1 MSKLIC
7 VMGESGS
14 GKTTAMRTL
23 DPKTTY
29 YIDCDGKGLAW
40 KGWRSQ
46 YNEEN
51 KNFAFTRDIP
61 KIEGLIVNI
70 SQKKASTKT
79 IVVDTLNTCMVDKE
93 VKGMKENGFGKWIDL
108 TQFVWNCIETAGRQ
122 RDDLTII
129 FVMHSETVRD
139 DFGYSFT
146 RVKTNGRKLE
156 KLVPESLF
164 GTVLLAK
171 KTDDDRY
178 VFETQAKNSTAKS
191 PMGAFETFEIEN
203 DMGAVLKAL
212 EDTTSHQ
219 PAEFRT
225 NNSHFASVKIAV
237 KVYLNV
243 FFAYIFQHILGSR
256 LFNQTLPANS
266 GIQLIV
272 KMGASAYP
280 TGNCLFISA
289 FTNRTPCHMLT
300 VHFCPSGFFPILE
313 DVSALKAFI
322 HQDSPKQMKFHLASV
337 LQFQTKCN
345 LH

>member
-1 MSKLIC
+1 MSRLIC

-51 KNFAFTRDIP
+51 KNFAFTRDIQ

-164 GTVLLAK
+164 STVLLAK

-191 PMGAFETFEIEN
+191 PMGAFDTFEIDN
-203 DMGAVLKAL
+203 DMEAVLKAL
-212 EDTTSHQ
+212 ED
-219 PAEFRT
+219 F
-225 NNSHFASVKIAV
+225 
-237 KVYLNV
+237 
-243 FFAYIFQHILGSR
+243 
-256 LFNQTLPANS
+256 
-266 GIQLIV
+266 
-272 KMGASAYP
+272 
-280 TGNCLFISA
+280 
-289 FTNRTPCHMLT
+289 
-300 VHFCPSGFFPILE
+300 
-313 DVSALKAFI
+313 
-322 HQDSPKQMKFHLASV
+322 
-337 LQFQTKCN
+337 
-345 LH
+345 

>member
-1 MSKLIC
+1 MSRLIC

-51 KNFAFTRDIP
+51 KNFAFTRDIK

-164 GTVLLAK
+164 STVLLAK

-191 PMGAFETFEIEN
+191 PMGAFDTFEIDN
-203 DMGAVLKAL
+203 DMEAVLKAL
-212 EDTTSHQ
+212 ED
-219 PAEFRT
+219 F
-225 NNSHFASVKIAV
+225 
-237 KVYLNV
+237 
-243 FFAYIFQHILGSR
+243 
-256 LFNQTLPANS
+256 
-266 GIQLIV
+266 
-272 KMGASAYP
+272 
-280 TGNCLFISA
+280 
-289 FTNRTPCHMLT
+289 
-300 VHFCPSGFFPILE
+300 
-313 DVSALKAFI
+313 
-322 HQDSPKQMKFHLASV
+322 
-337 LQFQTKCN
+337 
-345 LH
+345 